1 MGILLSLFPNVSKS
15 SSYFDAIYKTMTDI
29 VQKIFYL
36 NVSDIMDF
44 YVLKG
49 YLIMSLIGSIY
60 VARLASGITAI

>member
-1 MGILLSLFPNVSKS
+1 MAILLSLFPNVSKS
-15 SSYFDAIYKTMTDI
+15 SSYFDAIYKTMPDI